1 MTIKPLYE
9 DSPGMAVS
17 EALRLSRLGREC
29 ISALELGL
37 SERQLC
43 LMTGLS
49 LSALEECRKVAE
61 LYADDNTF
69 LKAFQNHDLPAGSP
83 YRTWSTFLLSLGIN
97 TISQREADV
106 IMAGVKSSVQ
116 RIAMVAQGTADPE
129 IAHKTLG
136 SLRSWLMGRIPPT
149 VWSTIDRNFF
159 AYQRCCFCTK
169 DAEEPELLEVRG
181 LLVTRCVHCKSEGA
195 NESAVNWETVAAAY
209 AAYALECNH
218 AAEIYRTV

>member
-1 MTIKPLYE
+1 
-9 DSPGMAVS
+9 MAVS

-106 IMAGVKSSVQ
+106 IMAGVKSSVH
-116 RIAMVAQGTADPE
+116 RIAMWHRARLIRRLHT
-129 IAHKTLG
+129 KRLG
-136 SLRSWLMGRIPPT
+136 RCGLGLWEGYRQQSGLQLTGISLPT
-149 VWSTIDRNFF
+149 NDAVFARRMLRNLSSLKLG
-159 AYQRCCFCTK
+159 AY
-169 DAEEPELLEVRG
+169 
-181 LLVTRCVHCKSEGA
+181 
-195 NESAVNWETVAAAY
+195 W
-209 AAYALECNH
+209 
-218 AAEIYRTV
+218 

>member
-1 MTIKPLYE
+1 
-9 DSPGMAVS
+9 MAVS

-29 ISALELGL
+29 SAAQKLGL
-37 SERQLC
+37 TERQLC

-49 LSALEECRKVAE
+49 ISALEECKKVAE
-61 LYADDNTF
+61 LYHEEDAF
-69 LKAFQNHDLPAGSP
+69 LKAFQNHDLPPGAP

-106 IMAGVKSSVQ
+106 IMASVKSSIQ
-116 RIAMVAQGTADPE
+116 RIALVAQGTADPE

-136 SLRSWLMGRIPPT
+136 SLRSWLIGRIPPT

-159 AYQRCCFCTK
+159 AYQPCSFCTK
-169 DAEEPELLEVRG
+169 EAEEPELLEING
-181 LLVTRCVHCKSEGA
+181 LLVTRCVHCKSEGV
-195 NESAVNWETVAAAY
+195 NQSSVNWEVVAMAY